1 MIDVFISGFKCR
13 GTRAWSKGQGLG
25 VLGGHVTCHSTKR
38 PCDVDLRAFKSLP
51 LHYILNAY
59 SETMKILAFTGMP
72 ASGKSVAVD
81 IAKEKN
87 IPVVRMGDAVWE
99 ETENQ
104 GLELNDKNV
113 GKIANDMR
121 DKYGKDVWA
130 KRTVDKIKSNV
141 RDDCVVIDGIRNF
154 EEIDFFK
161 KKLGSNFIVIAIL
174 ASDETRKKRVLAR
187 KREDDSSDVKDLE
200 ERDKRELG
208 WGLGE
213 VIASAD
219 IVISNEGSIEEF
231 RKKVKEKL
239 ARM

>member
-1 MIDVFISGFKCR
+1 
-13 GTRAWSKGQGLG
+13 
-25 VLGGHVTCHSTKR
+25 
-38 PCDVDLRAFKSLP
+38 
-51 LHYILNAY
+51 
-59 SETMKILAFTGMP
+59 MKILAFTGMP

-87 IPVVRMGDAVWE
+87 MPVIRMGDLVWE
-99 ETENQ
+99 ETKSQ
-104 GLELNDKNV
+104 GLELTDKNV

-121 DKYGKDVWA
+121 KKYGKDVWA
-130 KRTVDKIKSNV
+130 KRTVEKIKSNV

-161 KKLGSNFIVIAIL
+161 KELESNFIVIAIL
-174 ASDETRKKRVLAR
+174 ASDETRKKRILAR

-213 VIASAD
+213 VISSAD

-239 ARM
+239 LLM